1 MNRRDFIK
9 TGALGAAAI
18 ALPGCAGNTKAQE
31 GKLGEM
37 TLRTNPNTG
46 DRVSL
51 LGYGCMRWQMKD
63 GVIDQESVNSLV
75 DRALECGVNYFD
87 TAPVYLQGQSEAAT
101 GLALSRHPRN
111 SYYIATKLS
120 NFDNWT
126 LENSKL
132 MYHKSFENLRT
143 DYIDYYLL
151 HSTGSYENFSKR
163 FESTGMLEFLLEE
176 RKAGRIRN
184 LGYSF
189 HGAKEGFDD
198 ILATHEKYHWDFVQ
212 IQMNYV
218 DWNHASRDAN
228 ASYMYEELSKR
239 GIPVVIMEPLLG
251 GRLSKVP
258 DAIADRML
266 SRDPSRSVA
275 SWAFRFCGTYPGVLT
290 ALSGMTYREHL
301 EDNLKSF
308 CPLKPLS
315 EDDLAFLEATAR
327 LMKEYPTVD
336 CTDCK
341 YCMPCHYGIN
351 IPAIFAHYN
360 ACVNEGSIVDPKD
373 ESLSRREFR
382 KARKEYLI
390 SYSREISPERQAD
403 HCIHCGRC
411 LPLCPQGIRIPSEM
425 LRINRYLESLKTSL
439 K

>member
-31 GKLGEM
+31 SKLGEM

-132 MYHKSFENLRT
+132 MYQKSFENLRT

-163 FESTGMLEFLLEE
+163 FESTGMLDFLLEE

-341 YCMPCHYGIN
+341 YCMPCPYGID

-390 SYSREISPERQAD
+390 SYAHEIAPERQAD

-411 LPLCPQGIRIPSEM
+411 LPLCPQGIQIPSEM

>member
-1 MNRRDFIK
+1 M
-9 TGALGAAAI
+9 
-18 ALPGCAGNTKAQE
+18 
-31 GKLGEM
+31 GEM
-37 TLRTNPNTG
+37 TLRTNPNTD

-63 GVIDQESVNSLV
+63 GVIDQDSVNSLV

-151 HSTGSYENFSKR
+151 HSTGSLENFQKR
-163 FESTGMLEFLLEE
+163 FESTGMLDFLLEE

-218 DWNHASRDAN
+218 DWDHASRDAN

-327 LMKEYPTVD
+327 LMKEYPTID

-341 YCMPCHYGIN
+341 YCMPCPYGID

-360 ACVNEGSIVDPKD
+360 ACVGEGSIVDPKD

-390 SYSREISPERQAD
+390 SYGREIAPERQAD

-411 LPLCPQGIRIPSEM
+411 LPLCPQGIQIPSEM

>member
-1 MNRRDFIK
+1 M
-9 TGALGAAAI
+9 
-18 ALPGCAGNTKAQE
+18 
-31 GKLGEM
+31 GEM

-341 YCMPCHYGIN
+341 YCMPCPYGIN

-390 SYSREISPERQAD
+390 SYSREIAPERQAD

>member
-1 MNRRDFIK
+1 M
-9 TGALGAAAI
+9 
-18 ALPGCAGNTKAQE
+18 
-31 GKLGEM
+31 GEM